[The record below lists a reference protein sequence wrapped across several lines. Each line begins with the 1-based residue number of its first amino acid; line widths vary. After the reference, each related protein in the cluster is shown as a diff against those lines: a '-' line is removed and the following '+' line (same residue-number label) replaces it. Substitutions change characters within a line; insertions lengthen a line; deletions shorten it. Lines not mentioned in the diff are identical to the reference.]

1 MFPKCPALPPRAIGR
16 LAVLL
21 AIAATA
27 GCATK
32 PATKHA
38 YRPPA
43 EVRAEIVRRMPAGIP
58 EREAWA
64 SDIQV
69 AFAAQGLAPSAANLC
84 AALAVTQQEST
95 FQANPPVPG
104 LAGIARGE
112 IDRRAAA
119 LHVPGF
125 LVDAALKVKS
135 TDGRSYADRLAAV
148 RTEQELNAIFED
160 FTERVPMG
168 ERLLGGFNPVRTG
181 GPMQVSIAFAE
192 THAQGY
198 PWPVEGSI
206 RDEVFTRRGGM
217 YFGIAH
223 LLGYPTTYDRPL
235 YRFADF
241 NAGWYASRNAAF
253 QAAVTETSGIPL
265 ALDGDLLR
273 PGAPLEEPGNTE
285 RAVRAL
291 KPQLGMDDRDI
302 RRALELGDRLDFE
315 ETGLYREVFALAE
328 RASGAPLPRAVL
340 PGIKLESPK
349 ITRDLSTAWFANR
362 VDTRWR
368 QCMAR

>member
-1 MFPKCPALPPRAIGR
+1 MPNPLVPLMR
-16 LAVLL
+16 LLSVLL
-21 AIAATA
+21 VAGLALA
-27 GCATK
+27 GCASPSTQK
-32 PATKHA
+32 EA
-38 YRPPA
+38 YRRPA
-43 EVRAEIVRRMPAGIP
+43 DVRAEIVRRMPAGIP
-58 EREAWA
+58 DREGWA
-64 SDIQV
+64 ADIQV
-69 AFAAQGLAPSAANLC
+69 AFAAQGLSPSASNLC
-84 AALAVTQQEST
+84 AVLAVTQQEST

-104 LAGIARGE
+104 LARIARGE

-135 TDGRSYADRLAAV
+135 TDGRSYAERLGAV

-168 ERLLGGFNPVRTG
+168 ERLLGGFNPVRTA
-181 GPMQVSIAFAE
+181 GPMQVRIAFAE
-192 THAQGY
+192 AHAKGY
-198 PWPVEGSI
+198 PYPVPGSI

-223 LLGYPTTYDRPL
+223 LLGYPTRYDRPL

-253 QAAVTETSGIPL
+253 QAAVSEATGLPL

-273 PGAPLEEPGNTE
+273 PGAPLDDPGDTE
-285 RAVRAL
+285 RAVRTL
-291 KPQLGMDDRDI
+291 GPQLGMDDGDI
-302 RRALELGDRLDFE
+302 RRALARGDQLEFE
-315 ETGLYREVFALAE
+315 DEALYREVFAFAE
-328 RASGAPLPRAVL
+328 RARGRPLPRAVL

-362 VDTRWR
+362 VDTRWQ

>member
-1 MFPKCPALPPRAIGR
+1 MPSNDPVPARALR
-16 LAVLL
+16 AVMLL
-21 AIAATA
+21 ATVLALAACASGPASKA
-27 GCATK
+27 GW
-32 PATKHA
+32 
-38 YRPPA
+38 RPPA
-43 EVRAEIVRRMPAGIP
+43 EVRAEIARRMPAGVAD
-58 EREAWA
+58 REGWA
-64 SDIQV
+64 ADIQV
-69 AFAAQGLAPSAANLC
+69 AFAAQGLVPDAENLC
-84 AALAVTQQEST
+84 AVLAVTQQESS

-104 LAGIARGE
+104 LARIARGE
-112 IDRRAAA
+112 IDRRAADA
-119 LHVPGF
+119 HVPGF

-135 TDGRSYADRLAAV
+135 GNGRSYAERLAAV

-160 FTERVPMG
+160 FTRRVPMG

-192 THAQGY
+192 AHADGY
-198 PWPVEGSI
+198 PWPLEGSI

-223 LLGYPTTYDRPL
+223 LLGYPTRYERPL

-241 NAGWYASRNAAF
+241 NAGWHASRNAAF
-253 QAAVTETSGIPL
+253 QAAVTEATGIGL

-273 PGAPLEEPGNTE
+273 PGAPLDAPGSTE
-285 RAVRAL
+285 RAVRV
-291 KPQLGMDDRDI
+291 LGPRLGLDDRAI
-302 RRALELGDRLDFE
+302 RRALERGDRLEFE
-315 ETGLYREVFALAE
+315 DEDLYRGVFALAE
-328 RASGAPLPRAVL
+328 QARGGPLPRAVL

-349 ITRDLSTAWFANR
+349 ITRELTTAWFANR